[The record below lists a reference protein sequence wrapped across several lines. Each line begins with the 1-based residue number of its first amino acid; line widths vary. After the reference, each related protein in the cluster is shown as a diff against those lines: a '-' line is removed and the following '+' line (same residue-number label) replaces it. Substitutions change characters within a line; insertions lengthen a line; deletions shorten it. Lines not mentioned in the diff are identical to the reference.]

1 MRWHVGTPHLC
12 PAAPTRGAG
21 LMRREKTKM
30 KERKS
35 LGILRPLN
43 MFLRVVFVFNTNVWA
58 FRQRFSHCSVC
69 RLTNCACGEF
79 ALRCASSFF
88 LFFFMTAF
96 PANSSFFMPFTE
108 FAFQVPEVLEKSGC
122 VFSLALSLISQ
133 LTGRVWF
140 LFVMRFHLGAPLTR
154 FVLIA
159 GAILDAVFSCFQ
171 TPALCVCLFVCSA
184 LVCTDGFDWACSFWA
199 EFDRTSIPVNWR

>member
-1 MRWHVGTPHLC
+1 
-12 PAAPTRGAG
+12 
-21 LMRREKTKM
+21 MRREKTKM

-43 MFLRVVFVFNTNVWA
+43 MFLRVVCMFNTNVWA
-58 FRQRFSHCSVC
+58 FRQRFSHCFVC

-88 LFFFMTAF
+88 FMTAF
-96 PANSSFFMPFTE
+96 PANSFFSCRSRNLPFKCLKFLRKVAVCSAWLCLSVFTAHWQSVSVI
-108 FAFQVPEVLEKSGC
+108 FVCHAFPPRSTSC
-122 VFSLALSLISQ
+122 
-133 LTGRVWF
+133 
-140 LFVMRFHLGAPLTR
+140 

-184 LVCTDGFDWACSFWA
+184 LVCTDGFDCACSFWA
-199 EFDRTSIPVNWR
+199 ELNRTSIPVSGR